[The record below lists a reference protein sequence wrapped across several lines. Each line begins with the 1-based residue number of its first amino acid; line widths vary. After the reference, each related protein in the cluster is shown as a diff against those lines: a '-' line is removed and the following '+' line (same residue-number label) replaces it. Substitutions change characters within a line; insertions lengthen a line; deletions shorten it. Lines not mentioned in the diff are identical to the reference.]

1 MGEQAQVLARLVREE
16 LSRQAPPAARRLAQ
30 AIADRVGAATGA
42 VVFYGSCL
50 RGRTDEG
57 VFDFYVLVD
66 DYASSSPTKV
76 LARLGAWLPPNVFY
90 IECPSQDAAREQT
103 LRAKYAVISLDDF
116 RRAASPDAI
125 RTGIWAR
132 FCQPALAVLVRD
144 EAVRDALVEI
154 CVEAILTAAR
164 RVAPLLEAPV
174 TAEEFWQRVFAETYA
189 AELRT
194 ESPEAVHS
202 LVSAAPDRYEQ
213 VARAALQELADGGE
227 LSLRSDGD
235 RLAVELPPAARKRE
249 RRRWAF
255 RRRLAKA
262 AYVGQLFKTAFTFGD
277 WLPYALWKVERHTG
291 VHIEPSE
298 LQRRHPLIF
307 GWPLLIRVL
316 RLRALR

>member
-16 LSRQAPPAARRLAQ
+16 LSRQAPPAARRLAE
-30 AIADRVGAATGA
+30 AIANRVGAATGA

-66 DYASSSPTKV
+66 DYASSSPTPA

-90 IECPSQDAAREQT
+90 IECPSEDAAREPT

-132 FCQPALAVLVRD
+132 FCQPALAVFVRD

-174 TAEEFWQRVFAETYA
+174 TPEEFWQRVFAETYA

-194 ESPEAVHS
+194 ESPEAVHT

-227 LSLRSDGD
+227 LSLRSDGE
-235 RLAVELPPAARKRE
+235 RLAVELPPAARG